1 MVSEDEETDAGR
13 RSNATFWRM
22 PRSGKY
28 RRPCFPEPHRICSN
42 EVYTAARL
50 SCGRQQNVR
59 TIQQQLILLFSH
71 VRSLNITRLDPM
83 YDAEKEQA
91 FLHSREHELMPEL
104 ELDHAMYLNPQWEPN
119 ADWWGSQVV
128 VG

>member
-1 MVSEDEETDAGR
+1 
-13 RSNATFWRM
+13 
-22 PRSGKY
+22 
-28 RRPCFPEPHRICSN
+28 
-42 EVYTAARL
+42 VYTTARL